1 MSTNKL
7 QTILSLLEICE
18 TNLRNAKMM
27 LSQVSPGS
35 PMPKLSTIADYS
47 VKSQEEANAAEV
59 VEGHFDGE
67 SMIGDNG
74 QTYPVPQNY
83 ASKSQLVVGDRMK
96 WILTKNA
103 FGEVHEVYKLTQPVP
118 RDRVVGKFLVDGN
131 NYCVMLPA
139 FPSPVRILK
148 ASATYAMKN
157 LNLKIGD
164 DIAMY
169 IPKNGV
175 PTWGAF
181 ISVANTP
188 TAAPL
193 NDGRRIISNEAE
205 DDNFVIQSAGLG
217 DEYF

>member
-18 TNLRNAKMM
+18 TNLKNAKMM
-27 LSQVSPGS
+27 LLHLSPGS
-35 PMPKLSTIADYS
+35 PAPKLSTNADFS
-47 VKSQEEANAAEV
+47 IKSQEETNAAEV
-59 VEGHFDGE
+59 VEGYFDGE

-74 QTYPVPQNY
+74 QVYPVPQNY

-118 RDRVVGKFLVDGN
+118 RDRAVGKFLVDGN

-139 FPSPVRILK
+139 FPVPVKILK

-164 DIAMY
+164 DVAIY
-169 IPKNGV
+169 IPKNGT

-181 ISVANTP
+181 ISVANNSSS
-188 TAAPL
+188 APR
-193 NDGRRIISNEAE
+193 NDGRRIISNES
-205 DDNFVIQSAGLG
+205 DDNFVIQDEGG
-217 DEYF
+217 VEYF

>member
-27 LSQVSPGS
+27 LSQISTSGS
-35 PMPKLSTIADYS
+35 TQAPKISSNAEFSI
-47 VKSQEEANAAEV
+47 KSQEEVNAAEV
-59 VEGHFDGE
+59 VEGHFDGD

-103 FGEVHEVYKLTQPVP
+103 FGEVHEVYKLTQPVQ
-118 RDRVVGKFLVDGN
+118 RDRAVGKFLVDGN
-131 NYCVMLPA
+131 NYCVMLEA
-139 FPSPVRILK
+139 FPIPVKILK

-164 DIAMY
+164 EVAIYIA
-169 IPKNGV
+169 KGSV

-181 ISVANTP
+181 ISVVNNSIS
-188 TAAPL
+188 APRE
-193 NDGRRIISNEAE
+193 DGRRIISGSE
-205 DDNFVIQSAGLG
+205 DNFVIEADSPS
-217 DEYF
+217 EYF

>member
-27 LSQVSPGS
+27 LSQINPGS
-35 PMPKLSTIADYS
+35 SIPKLSTNADFS
-47 VKSQEEANAAEV
+47 IKSQEEANAAEV

-131 NYCVMLPA
+131 NYCVMLPE
-139 FPSPVRILK
+139 FPIPVRILK

-164 DIAMY
+164 DVALY

-188 TAAPL
+188 SAAPQ
-193 NDGRRIISNEAE
+193 NDGRRIISNETNE
-205 DDNFVIQSAGLG
+205 DNFVIQSAGLG

>member
-18 TNLRNAKMM
+18 TNLRNAKLM
-27 LSQVSPGS
+27 LSQVTPGS
-35 PMPKLSTIADYS
+35 PMPKLSTNADYS
-47 VKSQEEANAAEV
+47 IKSQEEVNAAEV
-59 VEGHFDGE
+59 VEGYFDGE

-118 RDRVVGKFLVDGN
+118 RDRAVGKFLVDGN
-131 NYCVMLPA
+131 NYCVMLPT
-139 FPSPVRILK
+139 FPIPVRILK

-164 DIAMY
+164 DVALY
-169 IPKNGV
+169 IPKNGI

-181 ISVANTP
+181 ISVANNSTM
-188 TAAPL
+188 APR
-193 NDGRRIISNEAE
+193 NDGRRIISNDGD
-205 DDNFVIQSAGLG
+205 DDNFVIQSGGLSN
-217 DEYF
+217 EYF